1 MTSSASHDHFYRVNA
16 QYRASFWRWIRPRLV
31 IPMCL
36 VSDALLAQLHALCE
50 REHFVDLLSPVIRA

>member
-1 MTSSASHDHFYRVNA
+1 MIIFTGWGMPNIGHFFLALDTV
-16 QYRASFWRWIRPRLV
+16 PRLV

>member
-1 MTSSASHDHFYRVNA
+1 MIIFTGWECPISGI
-16 QYRASFWRWIRPRLV
+16 SFWRWIRPRLV